1 MEACN
6 AVYTL
11 YAVCNALKVA
21 LLVLENWIHITWS
34 FAFWFLDIGAST
46 DGPSFKCGYCTQI
59 YRVFVL

>member
-21 LLVLENWIHITWS
+21 LLVLENWLHVT
-34 FAFWFLDIGAST
+34 
-46 DGPSFKCGYCTQI
+46 
-59 YRVFVL
+59 